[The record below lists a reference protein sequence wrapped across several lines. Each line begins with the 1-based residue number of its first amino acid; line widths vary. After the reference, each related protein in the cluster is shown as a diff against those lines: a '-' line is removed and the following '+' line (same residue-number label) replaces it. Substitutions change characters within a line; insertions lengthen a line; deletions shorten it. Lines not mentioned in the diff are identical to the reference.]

1 MDKEESF
8 YEIKEPILQE
18 EKKDNDFCIYF
29 IDLFSCCCCCLYNYD
44 LS

>member
-1 MDKEESF
+1 MNKQSF
-8 YEIKEPILQE
+8 DEVKEPILQE
-18 EKKDNDFCIYF
+18 KKNDDFCIWF